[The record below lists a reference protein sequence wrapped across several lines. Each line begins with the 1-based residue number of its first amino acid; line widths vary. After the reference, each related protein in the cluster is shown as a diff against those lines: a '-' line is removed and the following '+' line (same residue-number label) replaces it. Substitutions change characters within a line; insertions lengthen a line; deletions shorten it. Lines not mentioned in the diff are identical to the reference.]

1 MDRSQYIKSMSGAI
15 FAFLL
20 IWVGVT
26 GRLGSL
32 LGALITP
39 DFMVNGIENLTPA
52 TGNSGGSSFGA
63 TTNPQ
68 SLLMPSP
75 ITGTQLSIDQ
85 VANLAFNAGV
95 RTQTALATSIAI
107 CDVESGFRSDAVG
120 GPNQDGS
127 YDYGLWQINSAAHP
141 QYSKAQMFDPTQN
154 AAAMYYV
161 SSSGTNWSAWTS
173 YANGNYQQYMANA
186 LSAAQNA
193 IQRGGGG
200 V

>member
-1 MDRSQYIKSMSGAI
+1 MDRSQYIKSYGGII

-20 IWVGVT
+20 IWIGVT

-32 LGALITP
+32 LGALIAP

-52 TGNSGGSSFGA
+52 TGNSGGIGGI

-68 SLLMPSP
+68 SQQMPVP

-85 VANLAFNAGV
+85 VASLAFNAGV
-95 RTQTALATSIAI
+95 RTQTALSISIAI
-107 CDVESGFRSDAVG
+107 CDAESAFRSDDVG

-127 YDYGLWQINSAAHP
+127 YDYGLWQINSVAHP
-141 QYSKAQMFDPTQN
+141 QYSKAQMLDPTQN

-161 SSSGTNWSAWTS
+161 SSSGTSWNAWTTYTS
-173 YANGNYQQYMANA
+173 GAYQQYMASA
-186 LSAAQNA
+186 LVAAQNA